1 MLNKFC
7 ISNDSAMQFYLKYY
21 LKFNHLKIDLWE
33 KQKK

>member
-1 MLNKFC
+1 MLYKVC
-7 ISNDSAMQFYLKYY
+7 ISNNTAMQFYLKYY